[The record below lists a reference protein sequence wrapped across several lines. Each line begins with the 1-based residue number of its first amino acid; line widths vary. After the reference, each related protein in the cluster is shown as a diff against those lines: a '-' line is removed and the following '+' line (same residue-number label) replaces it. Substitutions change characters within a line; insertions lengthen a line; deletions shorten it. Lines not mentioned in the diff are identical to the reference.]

1 MKKVTFVINS
11 GEGTE
16 EKTGELVK
24 ENNRTV
30 WVKTIL
36 SQKGK
41 DISKVIKR
49 HKVKKNVR
57 IEECQEKTV

>member
-1 MKKVTFVINS
+1 MKKVTFLINS

-24 ENNRTV
+24 ENSKTVWIRTV
-30 WVKTIL
+30 L

-57 IEECQEKTV
+57 IEECQEIQ

>member
-1 MKKVTFVINS
+1 MKKATFVINS

-16 EKTGELVK
+16 EKTGEVVK
-24 ENNRTV
+24 ENAKTV

-36 SQKGK
+36 SQNGK
-41 DISKVIKR
+41 DVSKLIKR

-57 IEECQEKTV
+57 IEECQETKS